1 MAERKVPRI
10 RFKGFEEDWEQ
21 RKLEEMAVISTGYP
35 FNSNEFSPEGKYL
48 VITNGNIQD
57 SSTNVDVSV
66 GNRIKLL
73 DRKILDSYILDI
85 GDILI
90 TMDGTVGRTAKV
102 AGNGMIL
109 AQRVGRVKP
118 IGNTEFMYQ
127 ALSTGDFSKA
137 MTELSHGG
145 TIKHISLNEISLFE
159 FKSPVREREQNTVG
173 KFLYLFDSLL
183 SLHQR
188 KLEKLKILKKA
199 MLEKMFPKNGA
210 KVPEIRFSGFTDD
223 WEQRKLGEIASEI
236 LAGGDV
242 NKKSIQE
249 VGKYP
254 VIANALT
261 DGGIIG
267 YYNEEYRISA
277 PALTVT
283 GRGDIGHA
291 KVRLVNFTPVVR
303 LLAIKAKHDMFFLE
317 NNINIRKPITESTG
331 VPQLTIPQL
340 ANYELCIPKKRSEE
354 ESVGILFKYIDSLLS
369 LHQRKLEKLRQIK
382 KSMLERM
389 FV

>member
-1 MAERKVPRI
+1 MAERRVPRI

-21 RKLEEMAVISTGYP
+21 RKFNELYERNDERNNGQFGQNKTISISTMT
-35 FNSNEFSPEGKYL
+35 FNELGNGAADSSIDFYKVLRLGDIAFEGHTNKEFRYGRFGLNDIGNGIMSPRFTTLRPITKQEFTFWKYYIHDERVMRQKLVRSTKAGTMMNEL
-48 VITNGNIQD
+48 VIDDLMRQ
-57 SSTNVDVSV
+57 S
-66 GNRIKLL
+66 
-73 DRKILDSYILDI
+73 ILVPS
-85 GDILI
+85 
-90 TMDGTVGRTAKV
+90 
-102 AGNGMIL
+102 
-109 AQRVGRVKP
+109 
-118 IGNTEFMYQ
+118 
-127 ALSTGDFSKA
+127 LSEQKKTGDY
-137 MTELSHGG
+137 
-145 TIKHISLNEISLFE
+145 
-159 FKSPVREREQNTVG
+159 FKG
-173 KFLYLFDSLL
+173 LDHLL

-199 MLEKMFPKNGA
+199 MLEKMFPKNGE
-210 KVPEIRFSGFTDD
+210 KVPEIRFSGFADD

-236 LAGGDV
+236 VAGGDV

-317 NNINIRKPITESTG
+317 NNINIKKAITESTG

-340 ANYELCIPKKRSEE
+340 AKYELCIPKKRSEE
-354 ESVGILFKYIDSLLS
+354 ESVGMLFKYIDSLLS

>member
-1 MAERKVPRI
+1 MAYLIHRSDLDADFAKILFETIDLTSLVQVGALPSYGAGDIDRIERAIPQI
-10 RFKGFEEDWEQ
+10 TEQ
-21 RKLEEMAVISTGYP
+21 KLIGEYFRKL
-35 FNSNEFSPEGKYL
+35 
-48 VITNGNIQD
+48 
-57 SSTNVDVSV
+57 
-66 GNRIKLL
+66 
-73 DRKILDSYILDI
+73 
-85 GDILI
+85 
-90 TMDGTVGRTAKV
+90 
-102 AGNGMIL
+102 
-109 AQRVGRVKP
+109 
-118 IGNTEFMYQ
+118 
-127 ALSTGDFSKA
+127 
-137 MTELSHGG
+137 
-145 TIKHISLNEISLFE
+145 
-159 FKSPVREREQNTVG
+159 
-173 KFLYLFDSLL
+173 DSLL

-199 MLEKMFPKNGA
+199 MLEKMFPKNGE
-210 KVPEIRFSGFTDD
+210 KVPEIRFSGFADD

-236 LAGGDV
+236 VAGGDV

-317 NNINIRKPITESTG
+317 NNINIKKAITESTG

-340 ANYELCIPKKRSEE
+340 AKYELCIPKKRSEE
-354 ESVGILFKYIDSLLS
+354 ESVGMLFKYIDSLLS